1 MPNKILCVFGRG
13 EEGEEG
19 EEGERV
25 TTKRERREER
35 GDEEI
40 QVEIEEKR

>member
-19 EEGERV
+19 ERV
-25 TTKRERREER
+25 TTKREKREER

-40 QVEIEEKR
+40 DTGSR

>member
-19 EEGERV
+19 ERV
-25 TTKRERREER
+25 TTKREKREER

-40 QVEIEEKR
+40 QVERGEKR